1 MEPNNPSAL
10 PLHKVSK
17 KTSKSIEERPQNAH
31 YSDVQRLQAL
41 ALYEAGIPAAAAAE
55 RAGIKSA
62 KTVSNILKKAQSRGY
77 DRNVSTI
84 LKLEYVSDGAKSG
97 RPRKSDKAEVNGIAH
112 EAMADT
118 GQLQSEA

>member
-1 MEPNNPSAL
+1 MEPNHPPAL
-10 PLHKVSK
+10 PVKVSK

-41 ALYEAGIPAAAAAE
+41 ALYEAGIPAATAAE
-55 RAGIKSA
+55 KAGIKSA

-84 LKLEYVSDGAKSG
+84 LKLEYVADGAKSG

-112 EAMADT
+112 EALADT